1 MIFRKQA
8 FLATAL
14 VGCAISLQ
22 ALSVPAQ
29 HRPTPTSKAKAGAA
43 KAGAAKAVADP
54 EMAASMKRGQVVY
67 KNVCIT
73 CHQADG
79 GGVPNMNPPLIKT
92 EYVLGDKARLSHIV
106 LAGLSEPIEIN
117 GDDYKQ
123 HMPAQNYL
131 TDQQIADV
139 LTFVRNSFGNKA
151 SAVKV
156 AEVQAVRATLK

>member
-14 VGCAISLQ
+14 VGCALSLQ

-29 HRPTPTSKAKAGAA
+29 HRPTPSAKAKAGAA
-43 KAGAAKAVADP
+43 KTAADP
-54 EMAASMKRGQVVY
+54 EMAASIKRGQVVY

-92 EYVLGDKARLSHIV
+92 EYVLGDKARLAHIV
-106 LAGLSEPIEIN
+106 LAGLAEPIEIN

>member
-1 MIFRKQA
+1 MIFNKQA

-14 VGCAISLQ
+14 VGCALSLQ

-29 HRPTPTSKAKAGAA
+29 HRPTPSAKAKAGAA
-43 KAGAAKAVADP
+43 KPAANP
-54 EMAASMKRGQVVY
+54 ELAASMKRGQVVY

-92 EYVLGDKARLSHIV
+92 EYVLGDKTRLAHIV
-106 LAGLSEPIEIN
+106 LAGLAEPIEVN

-139 LTFVRNSFGNKA
+139 LTFV
-151 SAVKV
+151 
-156 AEVQAVRATLK
+156 QAVRATLK

>member
-14 VGCAISLQ
+14 VGCALSLQ

-29 HRPTPTSKAKAGAA
+29 HRPTPSAKAKAGAA
-43 KAGAAKAVADP
+43 KSAADP
-54 EMAASMKRGQVVY
+54 ELAASMKRGQVVY

-106 LAGLSEPIEIN
+106 LAGLAEPIEIN

>member
-1 MIFRKQA
+1 MIFSKQA
-8 FLATAL
+8 FLAIAL
-14 VGCAISLQ
+14 TSCGLSLQ
-22 ALSVPAQ
+22 ALSIPAQ
-29 HRPTPTSKAKAGAA
+29 HRPTPKAKAKTSAA
-43 KAGAAKAVADP
+43 KSAADP
-54 EMAASMKRGQVVY
+54 ALAASITRGAVVY

-79 GGVPNMNPPLIKT
+79 GGVQNMNPPLIKT
-92 EYVLGDKARLSHIV
+92 EYVLGDKTRLSHIV
-106 LAGLSEPIEIN
+106 LAGLAEPIEIN

-139 LTFVRNSFGNKA
+139 LTYVRNSFGNKA

-156 AEVQAVRATLK
+156 AEVQAVRATIK